1 MPVEDHLEKILS
13 SNEGTVA
20 VAVICGDTT
29 CTDCRDGYGHLDF
42 DGFAETFDAIH
53 EACGAVAADGIECD
67 DLVLAFDA
75 HNLVVRPLSE
85 GWLIAVTGQIRRGP
99 LVRLQLNLKLAAR
112 KVEQSLREAPLQLP
126 EPVAAQQK

>member
-20 VAVICGDTT
+20 VAVLCGDATW
-29 CTDCRDGYGHLDF
+29 TDCSDGYDHLDF
-42 DGFAETFDAIH
+42 AGFAEVLDAIH
-53 EACGAVAADGIECD
+53 KACGAVAADGIECD

-75 HNLVVRPLSE
+75 HNLVARPLSG
-85 GWLIAVTGQIRRGP
+85 GWLIAVTGRIRRGP
-99 LVRLQLNLKLAAR
+99 LVRLQLNLKLAVR
-112 KVEQSLREAPLQLP
+112 KIERSLSEAPLQLP